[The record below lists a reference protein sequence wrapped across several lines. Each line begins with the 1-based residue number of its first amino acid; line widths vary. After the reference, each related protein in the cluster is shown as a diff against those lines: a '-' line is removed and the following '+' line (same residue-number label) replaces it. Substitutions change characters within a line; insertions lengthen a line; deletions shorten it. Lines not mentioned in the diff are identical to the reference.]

1 MIVLLS
7 VGSAAA
13 PGPGQTPERTAFV
26 RFRRSLVAH
35 GLDKSLFDTITGQ
48 LKAKAIRV
56 NADTLVDATVAASAS
71 KEEGEGCWVKHKD
84 RPVVHG
90 FKAHVGADTDTALVE
105 EIAVT
110 PANINDGKAV
120 LMRSRIVLVTFMP
133 TVC

>member
-1 MIVLLS
+1 M
-7 VGSAAA
+7 SAY
-13 PGPGQTPERTAFV
+13 
-26 RFRRSLVAH
+26 

-90 FKAHVGADTDTALVE
+90 FKAHVGADAETALVE

-110 PANINDGKAV
+110 PANISDGKAGPQWRPV
-120 LMRSRIVLVTFMP
+120 KVAAAS
-133 TVC
+133 

>member
-1 MIVLLS
+1 LVLRLLQGRGKRQSAPPSFAFAGALS
-7 VGSAAA
+7 AY
-13 PGPGQTPERTAFV
+13 
-26 RFRRSLVAH
+26 

-90 FKAHVGADTDTALVE
+90 FKAHVGAGAETALVE

-110 PANINDGKAV
+110 PANISDGKAGPQWRPV
-120 LMRSRIVLVTFMP
+120 KVAAAS
-133 TVC
+133 